1 MREGSRDW
9 LDRPMLKALAKGKL
23 RGKLLACFAA
33 CLLPMLLP
41 WAMRL
46 VPSNIGVTYFL
57 LADLYIVGVSV
68 PMTALSFV
76 AAIFVTD
83 VMQVRLAGYF
93 LALREGEEKPASP
106 LTVCD
111 CFGADYWPNMRAM
124 LLRTAYICAFTLP
137 FAAACLLAP
146 GAVTRE
152 TVQGLDCLRLNPPPA
167 LLLLTMAAY
176 LYAFLTSMMTRY
188 IMADDP
194 GASAREALRRSRRLI
209 RGRFWEIL
217 TLELT
222 FLPWMLIT
230 STTFLPALYVYPYM
244 EATFAEYYREMT
256 APAPHHLDGGP
267 EDEDAA
273 R

>member
-1 MREGSRDW
+1 
-9 LDRPMLKALAKGKL
+9 
-23 RGKLLACFAA
+23 
-33 CLLPMLLP
+33 
-41 WAMRL
+41 
-46 VPSNIGVTYFL
+46 
-57 LADLYIVGVSV
+57 
-68 PMTALSFV
+68 
-76 AAIFVTD
+76 
-83 VMQVRLAGYF
+83 
-93 LALREGEEKPASP
+93 
-106 LTVCD
+106 
-111 CFGADYWPNMRAM
+111 
-124 LLRTAYICAFTLP
+124 
-137 FAAACLLAP
+137 
-146 GAVTRE
+146 
-152 TVQGLDCLRLNPPPA
+152 
-167 LLLLTMAAY
+167 
-176 LYAFLTSMMTRY
+176 MTRY

>member
-1 MREGSRDW
+1 MREGSREW

-137 FAAACLLAP
+137 FAAAWLVGGVYLLSIPMLAAI
-146 GAVTRE
+146 GWQWKTYILRDRTFCAGLSMAVLL
-152 TVQGLDCLRLNPPPA
+152 VCYGA
-167 LLLLTMAAY
+167 LLL
-176 LYAFLTSMMTRY
+176 
-188 IMADDP
+188 I
-194 GASAREALRRSRRLI
+194 
-209 RGRFWEIL
+209 
-217 TLELT
+217 
-222 FLPWMLIT
+222 
-230 STTFLPALYVYPYM
+230 
-244 EATFAEYYREMT
+244 
-256 APAPHHLDGGP
+256 
-267 EDEDAA
+267 
-273 R
+273 